1 MMTMIEMPNSHV
13 QTKEPGESVLSCS
26 DNLTLV
32 CWAGVETNEQAPRDT
47 GEAET
52 PRMTTI
58 GGNNDG

>member
-13 QTKEPGESVLSCS
+13 QIKEPDESAFSCS
-26 DNLTLV
+26 DILTMV
-32 CWAGVETNEQAPRDT
+32 CWAGVETNGQAPRDK

-58 GGNNDG
+58 GGK